1 MSLPNL
7 LIFLGLVII
16 ILGVL
21 IKFLVNK
28 IPLLPGDILIRKN
41 NFTFYFP
48 ITTSLLVSI
57 IVSLILII
65 IKIFKR

>member
-7 LIFLGLVII
+7 LIFLGLIII

-21 IKFLVNK
+21 IKFLSNK

>member
-1 MSLPNL
+1 MSLTNL
-7 LIFLGLVII
+7 LIFLGLIII

-21 IKFLVNK
+21 IKFLSNK